1 MPRVGS
7 IVITNRVE
15 GFLDAKTRVVDFEES
30 NAAALAAELKP
41 YVKPEDGFTVEDV
54 VRFLHKVA
62 DRWLGAIIE
71 ALSENEYRRQHLR
84 NAKRSRSARVQEATV
99 ELKDLMVD
107 IRFQLDRALGRAEAT
122 TYFEGRSNLSGVG
135 AARLQRIGTKLLNV
149 FSDPKFGLGALPDE
163 ARRVLMD
170 TYRARL
176 EEGLEKLRDALDL
189 GRPERSALLLSNVE
203 FEREY
208 GAESRVRRPIYLIQ
222 GLLRAAGRL
231 KEASQLVPKPRQRPA
246 APEEEPGKTTGM
258 TGTVVTP
265 PGPPTGTPPQGASP
279 DASTPATPA
288 EPSAPT
294 TPAEPSA
301 PTPRRRR
308 RPNDGKALVPAV
320 TTAS

>member
-30 NAAALAAELKP
+30 NVAALAAELKP

-84 NAKRSRSARVQEATV
+84 NAKRSRSARVQEATT

-122 TYFEGRSNLSGVG
+122 TYFEGRSNLAGVG

-163 ARRVLMD
+163 ARRSLMD
-170 TYRARL
+170 AYRVRL
-176 EEGLEKLRDALDL
+176 EEGLERLRAALDL

-203 FEREY
+203 FEREH
-208 GAESRVRRPIYLIQ
+208 GEESRVRRPIYLIQ
-222 GLLRAAGRL
+222 GLLRAAGL
-231 KEASQLVPKPRQRPA
+231 QKEASQLVPRPPRRPG
-246 APEEEPGKTTGM
+246 APAEEPGKTTG
-258 TGTVVTP
+258 TGTVPTQPEP
-265 PGPPTGTPPQGASP
+265 PAGTPTGGTAP
-279 DASTPATPA
+279 DASSPTPVPA
-288 EPSAPT
+288 PMPT
-294 TPAEPSA
+294 ETA
-301 PTPRRRR
+301 PRRRR
-308 RPNDGKALVPAV
+308 RPSGKALVPAV